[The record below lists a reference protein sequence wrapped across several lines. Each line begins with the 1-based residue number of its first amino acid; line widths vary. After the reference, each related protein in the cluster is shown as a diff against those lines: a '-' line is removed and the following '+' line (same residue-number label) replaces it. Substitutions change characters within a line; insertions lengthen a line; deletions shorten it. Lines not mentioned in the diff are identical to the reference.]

1 MNKRRGKLI
10 NYDRILSKHLEC
22 NYDCFVI
29 DDTVHPG
36 IEDNLD
42 IIKNRET
49 HVGIFIEKRNILEL
63 WKTITEKL
71 KIINNLYGVE
81 EFHFTNILNGRR
93 EYKDVDYDKRIEI
106 FKFFVNIFFK
116 FNIFGIVQ
124 SFIQKE
130 KDFMLRRSVN
140 GEAEAFMKKG
150 EDIKKKVQL
159 DIRRTKEMSLF
170 FLILKFI
177 TFYKKN
183 YNYSSCQFFVDQG
196 IVDKNRS
203 TDLYSSN
210 INIYKNSINF
220 IESKKFIPAQLADFV
235 AFSLGRTQL
244 IYSRKKRTH
253 RDLIFLETLGP
264 MLTNIDGLTQGELVT
279 HENFFDESNIVDYTD
294 YIKNISINAKQ

>member
-140 GEAEAFMKKG
+140 GEAEAFMKKE
-150 EDIKKKVQL
+150 EDIKKKST
-159 DIRRTKEMSLF
+159 IR
-170 FLILKFI
+170 
-177 TFYKKN
+177 YKKN
-183 YNYSSCQFFVDQG
+183 KRDVFV
-196 IVDKNRS
+196 
-203 TDLYSSN
+203 
-210 INIYKNSINF
+210 
-220 IESKKFIPAQLADFV
+220 
-235 AFSLGRTQL
+235 
-244 IYSRKKRTH
+244 
-253 RDLIFLETLGP
+253 
-264 MLTNIDGLTQGELVT
+264 
-279 HENFFDESNIVDYTD
+279 FFDFKIYNFL
-294 YIKNISINAKQ
+294 